1 MSTENVYM
9 GSQIARQRLSRQE
22 RYTQLIEVAWQIIRE
37 EGTEALTLGHLAER
51 AGITKPVVYDHFTSR
66 SGLFAAL
73 YREYDLRSTARMDEQ
88 IRQTA
93 PVLEKLA
100 TVIADAYIECV
111 LLSGREMPSV
121 IAALSGTP
129 ELEQLRQEYATA
141 FTEKCGALFAPFCN
155 GNPLPTSALWA
166 MLGAAEGLSWA
177 VVIGK
182 ISAQQA
188 KDELMQV
195 IVTMVRG
202 NPQ

>member
-1 MSTENVYM
+1 MSTE
-9 GSQIARQRLSRQE
+9 
-22 RYTQLIEVAWQIIRE
+22 LIEAVKARSYSGEE

-121 IAALSGTP
+121 IAALSGT
-129 ELEQLRQEYATA
+129 RNSNNYAEYATA

-188 KDELMQV
+188 KDELVQV

>member
-1 MSTENVYM
+1 M
-9 GSQIARQRLSRQE
+9 GSQSTRQRLSRQE

-73 YREYDLRSTARMDEQ
+73 YREYDLRSTARMDAQ
-88 IRQTA
+88 LSQTE

-100 TVIADAYIECV
+100 AVIADAYIECV

-129 ELEQLRQEYATA
+129 ELEQIRQEYATT
-141 FTEKCGALFAPFCN
+141 FTEKCRVLFAPFCN

-166 MLGAAEGLSWA
+166 MLGAAEALSYA
-177 VVIGK
+177 AATGDITA
-182 ISAQQA
+182 AQA
-188 KDELMQV
+188 EHELFET
-195 IVTMVRG
+195 IIAMVAR
-202 NPQ
+202 NR

>member
-1 MSTENVYM
+1 M

-188 KDELMQV
+188 KDELVQV
-195 IVTMVRG
+195 IVTRVRG
-202 NPQ
+202 NPH

>member
-1 MSTENVYM
+1 M

-129 ELEQLRQEYATA
+129 ELEQLRLEYATA

-177 VVIGK
+177 VVTGK

-188 KDELMQV
+188 KDELVQV
-195 IVTMVRG
+195 IVTRVRG

>member
-1 MSTENVYM
+1 M

-129 ELEQLRQEYATA
+129 ELEQLRLEYATA
-141 FTEKCGALFAPFCN
+141 FTEKCGTLFAPFCN

-177 VVIGK
+177 VVTGK

-188 KDELMQV
+188 KDELVQV
-195 IVTMVRG
+195 IVTRVRG

>member
-1 MSTENVYM
+1 M
-9 GSQIARQRLSRQE
+9 GSQSTRQRLSRQE

-73 YREYDLRSTARMDEQ
+73 YREYDLRSTARMDAQ
-88 IRQTA
+88 LSQTA

-100 TVIADAYIECV
+100 AVIADAYIECV

-129 ELEQLRQEYATA
+129 ELEQIRQEYATT
-141 FTEKCGALFAPFCN
+141 FTEKCRALFTPFSN
-155 GNPLPTSALWA
+155 GNTLQTPALWA

-188 KDELMQV
+188 KDELVQA

-202 NPQ
+202 SQQ

>member
-1 MSTENVYM
+1 M

-121 IAALSGTP
+121 IAALSGT
-129 ELEQLRQEYATA
+129 RNSNNYARSTPQRLPRSA
-141 FTEKCGALFAPFCN
+141 GHCLLLSAMVIRYRHLHCGRC
-155 GNPLPTSALWA
+155 S
-166 MLGAAEGLSWA
+166 
-177 VVIGK
+177 V
-182 ISAQQA
+182 
-188 KDELMQV
+188 
-195 IVTMVRG
+195 
-202 NPQ
+202 PQKGYPGRW

>member
-1 MSTENVYM
+1 M

-100 TVIADAYIECV
+100 AVIADAYIECV

-141 FTEKCGALFAPFCN
+141 FTEKCGALFA
-155 GNPLPTSALWA
+155 LSAMAIRYRHLHC
-166 MLGAAEGLSWA
+166 GRCS
-177 VVIGK
+177 V
-182 ISAQQA
+182 
-188 KDELMQV
+188 
-195 IVTMVRG
+195 
-202 NPQ
+202 PQKGYPGRW

>member
-1 MSTENVYM
+1 MTN
-9 GSQIARQRLSRQE
+9 QPTRQRLSREE
-22 RYTQLIEVAWQIIRE
+22 RYVQLVDVAWQIVRE

-88 IRQTA
+88 ISQTE
-93 PVLEKLA
+93 PELEKLA
-100 TVIADAYIECV
+100 AVIADAYIECV
-111 LLSGREMPSV
+111 LLSGREMPAV

-141 FTEKCGALFAPFCN
+141 FTEKCRMLFSPYTGNHTLEAP
-155 GNPLPTSALWA
+155 ALWA

-188 KDELMQV
+188 KDELIQR
-195 IVTMVRG
+195 IIAMVHTS
-202 NPQ
+202 PSDKC

>member
-1 MSTENVYM
+1 M

-129 ELEQLRQEYATA
+129 ELEQLRLEYATA
-141 FTEKCGALFAPFCN
+141 FIEKCGALFAPFCN

-188 KDELMQV
+188 KDELVQV
-195 IVTMVRG
+195 IVTRVRG

>member
-1 MSTENVYM
+1 M

-100 TVIADAYIECV
+100 AVIADAYIECV

-188 KDELMQV
+188 KDELVQM

-202 NPQ
+202 NPH

>member
-1 MSTENVYM
+1 M
-9 GSQIARQRLSRQE
+9 GSQSTRQRLSRQE

-73 YREYDLRSTARMDEQ
+73 YREYDLRSTARMDAQ
-88 IRQTA
+88 LSQTA

-100 TVIADAYIECV
+100 AVIADAYIECV

-129 ELEQLRQEYATA
+129 ELEQIRQEYATT
-141 FTEKCGALFAPFCN
+141 FTEKCRALFTPFCN
-155 GNPLPTSALWA
+155 GNTLQTPALWA

-188 KDELMQV
+188 KDELVQA

-202 NPQ
+202 SQQ

>member
-1 MSTENVYM
+1 M
-9 GSQIARQRLSRQE
+9 GSQSTRQRLSRQE

-51 AGITKPVVYDHFTSR
+51 AGITKPVVYDHFTTR

-88 IRQTA
+88 ISQTE

-100 TVIADAYIECV
+100 AVIADAYIECV

-129 ELEQLRQEYATA
+129 ELEQLRQEYATT
-141 FTEKCGALFAPFCN
+141 FIEKCRTLFTPFCN
-155 GNPLPTSALWA
+155 GNTLQTPALWA

-188 KDELMQV
+188 KDELVQG

-202 NPQ
+202 SQQ